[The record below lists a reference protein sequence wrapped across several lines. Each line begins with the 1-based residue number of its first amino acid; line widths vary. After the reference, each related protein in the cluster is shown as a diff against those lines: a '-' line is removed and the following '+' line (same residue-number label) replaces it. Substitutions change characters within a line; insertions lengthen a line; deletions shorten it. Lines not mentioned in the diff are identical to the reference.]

1 MELQW
6 FFRALIRQWYLV
18 LAPIVIVG
26 GYVAYEFVSTPQAAP
41 GGFTTVIRFS
51 IAPSTDALPQRD
63 GDFQDVWLSSE
74 LAVLNVNEWIRS
86 TSFKREVAERAAE
99 RGVAFEPE
107 ALPTA
112 ADEVRSVGQL
122 FLSWG
127 NADELV
133 IIAEAALDAIR
144 EESHLYFGQFGDEP
158 AQVTVLDDIRVV
170 PQPTPIV
177 DIFEPLVRVGLAVI
191 VGIGFAA
198 LAEYLDPTLR
208 TKNDIERYGIEVL
221 VSIPRD

>member
-6 FFRALIRQWYLV
+6 FIRALLRHWYLV

-26 GYVAYEFVSTPQAAP
+26 GYVAYDILTTTQVAP
-41 GGFTTVIRFS
+41 GGFTTVVRFS
-51 IAPSTDALPQRD
+51 IAPSTEALPDRD

-86 TSFKREVAERAAE
+86 TSFKREVAERAAQQ
-99 RGVAFEPE
+99 GVLFEPE

-127 NADELV
+127 DADELA
-133 IIAEAALDAIR
+133 IIAEAALDSIR

-170 PQPTPIV
+170 PQPAPIL
-177 DIFEPLVRVGLAVI
+177 DLFEPLVRVGLAVI

-198 LAEYLDPTLR
+198 LAEYFDPTLR
-208 TKNDIERYGIEVL
+208 TKSDIERFGIEVL

>member
-6 FFRALIRQWYLV
+6 FFRALIRHWYLV

-26 GYVAYEFVSTPQAAP
+26 GYVAYEILTTPQAAP

-51 IAPSTDALPQRD
+51 IAPSTEALPDRD

-74 LAVLNVNEWIRS
+74 LAVLNINEWIRS
-86 TSFKREVAERAAE
+86 TSFKREVAERAAQ
-99 RGVAFEPE
+99 RGVEFEPE

-127 NADELV
+127 DADELV
-133 IIAEAALDAIR
+133 IIAESALQVLQ

-158 AQVTVLDDIRVV
+158 AQVTVLDEIRVV
-170 PQPTPIV
+170 PQPAPIF
-177 DIFEPLVRVGLAVI
+177 DIVEPLIRVAIAVA
-191 VGIGFAA
+191 VGVGFAA

-208 TKNDIERYGIEVL
+208 TKNEIERYGIEVL